1 MRGGSG
7 RIVGILEV
15 YFVGVA
21 VKADNRVVVKGR
33 VVAND
38 QYAGSAELG
47 NLGDDVVADYVEGC
61 NAGSVN
67 GVVDGESVGNVSYI
81 AVFAVLDVVERN
93 GGRSLVRVG
102 VGQTLGKSIA
112 ESVEVLVELGIVLGD
127 GTDQLEGNGIA
138 DAVVSNIV
146 VALAVVERDLGAVL
160 LGVDGLAGVVNV
172 VGVFLYLL
180 LNLGNGSLDHDVNLA
195 VRCHLQDDGVG
206 HAAGGSVLKEVVAR
220 FGNGVAVLV
229 GTAELYS
236 GIAVCAV
243 GESLCDIAVVF
254 VVGKNSCNIVGSI
267 AVSKNVDAAYLEVA
281 ACSELVEEV
290 VSLAGCSEHA
300 TPLNISEVL
309 ILNAC
314 CGEDLICVEIMRKNF
329 SFGLAVRREG
339 GHGGKHKDRNSH
351 YDPGDFLGHF
361 HFFTFLS

>member
-172 VGVFLYLL
+172 
-180 LNLGNGSLDHDVNLA
+180 
-195 VRCHLQDDGVG
+195 
-206 HAAGGSVLKEVVAR
+206 
-220 FGNGVAVLV
+220 
-229 GTAELYS
+229 
-236 GIAVCAV
+236 
-243 GESLCDIAVVF
+243 
-254 VVGKNSCNIVGSI
+254 
-267 AVSKNVDAAYLEVA
+267 
-281 ACSELVEEV
+281 
-290 VSLAGCSEHA
+290 
-300 TPLNISEVL
+300 
-309 ILNAC
+309 
-314 CGEDLICVEIMRKNF
+314 
-329 SFGLAVRREG
+329 
-339 GHGGKHKDRNSH
+339 
-351 YDPGDFLGHF
+351 
-361 HFFTFLS
+361 